1 MITIWPTDISYIVIC
16 FLAIIFSLRE
26 SRLFCSTVWLK
37 ACCMF
42 ETVKSRYTFCNDC
55 NVSWKRT
62 PKHVY
67 HTNFFRKFYAMIFY
81 FPFSLQFSNDLC
93 VCVCFNDILGKNL
106 VSAKKIEASE
116 LKLNIR
122 RQKGICHV
130 LKIWGEK
137 FK

>member
-1 MITIWPTDISYIVIC
+1 MLFMVYFFFEIITS
-16 FLAIIFSLRE
+16 FLFNGL
-26 SRLFCSTVWLK
+26 CKVWLK

>member
-1 MITIWPTDISYIVIC
+1 MC
-16 FLAIIFSLRE
+16 
-26 SRLFCSTVWLK
+26 
-37 ACCMF
+37 F

-67 HTNFFRKFYAMIFY
+67 HTKFFRKFYAMIFY

-106 VSAKKIEASE
+106 VSAKNWSVRVKVEYTQTKRNMSCFKNLRWKVQII
-116 LKLNIR
+116 KLNVSQNLNPEPMHFWLLFTNR
-122 RQKGICHV
+122 RKLCLEVYQN
-130 LKIWGEK
+130 L
-137 FK
+137 